1 MKFVPYDVRGKNPM
15 YSIKEAFAAI
25 RKDGGFKTYDE
36 INDHYYSDA
45 KHYWEE

>member
-1 MKFVPYDVRGKNPM
+1 MKYVPYDEREKNPM
-15 YSIKEAFAAI
+15 YNIKEAFAAI

-45 KHYWEE
+45 KHYWED